1 LGSIAV
7 VALERHV
14 MKNRS
19 SETAIS
25 KARKSMGDRRRSL
38 FRAFLCGA
46 LLFGLTANCQG
57 CDDQGSSRI
66 SRPGPSTVEAVP
78 VGLPS
83 DVESFPKL
91 DLKQDWPWWRGPG
104 RNGYAAEGAAPPT
117 ELNPAK
123 AKWQA
128 SVPGRGHG
136 SPIVVGNRIFLLT
149 ATEDQQ
155 QHLVLAFDRAT
166 GQQLWQT
173 EINQGGFPDQNHP
186 KNTEASPTLA
196 CDGEKIFAAVYHHDK
211 IELSALDLEGKVFWR
226 ADLGRY
232 RPRQYEYG
240 YAASPVLYRDLVI
253 VAAEYD
259 GPSSIQA
266 FRRSDGQQVW
276 KTERPENITFSS
288 PTIAHLQG
296 RDQLL
301 ISGGQRIVSY
311 DPSNGKQL
319 WEVKGAATATCGTA
333 VWDAQRVFA
342 SGGYPQSETVAIEL
356 GTAPKRQWSVNQKC
370 YEQSMIVIDG
380 CLYALTDNGILF
392 CWNATDGSELWKQRF
407 RGPVSASPVY
417 AGGHLYCAN
426 ESGSLYVVKPSVDA
440 CQLVIENK
448 VGTDSF
454 PSPAI
459 AGNQIFLRVASQV
472 QGQRQEVLY
481 CFE

>member
-1 LGSIAV
+1 MIT
-7 VALERHV
+7 AL
-14 MKNRS
+14 
-19 SETAIS
+19 T
-25 KARKSMGDRRRSL
+25 KSTPFGTFRNWLVPRRSL
-38 FRAFLCGA
+38 VRT
-46 LLFGLTANCQG
+46 LLFGLLAAGLTANGLG
-57 CDDQGSSRI
+57 CADQGTKAAN
-66 SRPGPSTVEAVP
+66 RPDPATVEPVP
-78 VGLPS
+78 SGLPS
-83 DVESFPKL
+83 DAESFPKL

-104 RNGYAAEGAAPPT
+104 RNGHAPEGATPPT
-117 ELNPAK
+117 RLDVAK
-123 AKWQA
+123 AKWEA
-128 SVPGRGHG
+128 PVPGRGHG
-136 SPIVVGNRIFLLT
+136 SPIVVGNRVFLLT
-149 ATEDQQ
+149 AMEAQQ
-155 QHLVLAFDRAT
+155 QHSVLAYDRAT
-166 GQQLWQT
+166 GELVWQT
-173 EINQGGFPDQNHP
+173 EINQGGFPDANHP

-196 CDGEKIFAAVYHHDK
+196 CDGEKIFATAYHHDK
-211 IELSALDLEGKVFWR
+211 VELTALDLAGKIVWR

-240 YAASPVLYRDLVI
+240 YAASPVLYRDMVI

-266 FRRSDGQQVW
+266 FRRSDGTPVW
-276 KTERPENITFSS
+276 KTERPQNITFSS

-311 DPSNGKQL
+311 DPSTGDQQ

-333 VWDAQRVFA
+333 VWDTQRVFA

-356 GTAPKRQWSVNQKC
+356 GATPKRQWSVNQKC

-392 CWNATDGSELWKQRF
+392 CWNAADGSELWKQRF

-426 ESGSLYVVKPSVDA
+426 EGGSLYVVKPNTES
-440 CQLVIENK
+440 CQLIEENQ
-448 VGTDSF
+448 VGNDSF

-459 AGNQIFLRVASQV
+459 AGNQIFLRVANRTQAT
-472 QGQRQEVLY
+472 RQEVLY

>member
-1 LGSIAV
+1 MMQYSQMKTNMSPVINNPAAWKRLLVRALVFQLMCLGLGASV
-7 VALERHV
+7 LGCSDEGSRH
-14 MKNRS
+14 
-19 SETAIS
+19 S
-25 KARKSMGDRRRSL
+25 KRTDSAPVL
-38 FRAFLCGA
+38 
-46 LLFGLTANCQG
+46 
-57 CDDQGSSRI
+57 
-66 SRPGPSTVEAVP
+66 PVP
-78 VGLPS
+78 YGLPS
-83 DVESFPKL
+83 DAESFPKL
-91 DLKQDWPWWRGPG
+91 DLTQDWPWWRGPG
-104 RNGYAAEGAAPPT
+104 RDGHAPAGAQPPT
-117 ELNPAK
+117 QFEASQ
-123 AKWQA
+123 AKWQTP
-128 SVPGRGHG
+128 VPGRGHG
-136 SPIVVGNRIFLLT
+136 SPIVVGNRIYLLT
-149 ATEDQQ
+149 AMEAAQ
-155 QHLVLAFDRAT
+155 QHAVVAYDRAT

-173 EINQGGFPDQNHP
+173 EINQGGFPAVNHP

-211 IELSALDLEGKVFWR
+211 VELSALDLEGKIVWR

-266 FRRSDGQQVW
+266 FRRADGKPVW

-296 RDQLL
+296 QDQLL

-311 DPSNGKQL
+311 DPATGEQR
-319 WEVKGAATATCGTA
+319 WEAKGAATATCGTA

-356 GTAPKRQWSVNQKC
+356 GSTPQRQWSVNQKC

-380 CLYALTDNGILF
+380 SLYALTDNGILY
-392 CWNATDGSELWKQRF
+392 CWNAADGSELWKQRF
-407 RGPVSASPVY
+407 RGPVSASPVF

-426 ESGSLYVVKPSVDA
+426 EGGSLYVVKPNPES
-440 CQLVIENK
+440 CQVVSENK
-448 VGTDSF
+448 VGSESF
-454 PSPAI
+454 PSPAV
-459 AGNQIFLRVASQV
+459 AGNQMFLRVATRA